1 MAVVSYANTYGVIVK
16 LKKDLDV
23 IQKVVDFV
31 VQIIFLGFYAY
42 SIYSNLNN
50 TLLLTIYIVLLSVSL
65 AYFIF
70 YIVTLNNK
78 SKIFKR
84 KIKYKVKKSVKYT
97 KLLTSAI
104 TLGLA
109 VYELVNYETSDF
121 TKILTIVSGISF
133 GVQILIEFAT
143 MFVNKYV
150 DLFTESIKMDYEE
163 SELIKNTVKTISKAK
178 DIKENPLGELLAAVD
193 IIPEKLSNKKNNTDV
208 DKVVDELTPEQRK
221 TREKIEKYKEPI
233 VEAIEQKKELDAQ
246 KKQEK
251 IEKEKKELK
260 NHLKSIFSKKK

>member
-1 MAVVSYANTYGVIVK
+1 MAVVSYANTYGVILK
-16 LKKDLDV
+16 LKKDLDI
-23 IQKVVDFV
+23 IQKVVDFI

-50 TLLLTIYIVLLSVSL
+50 TLLLTIYIILLSVSL
-65 AYFIF
+65 FYFIF

-78 SKIFKR
+78 SKIFKK
-84 KIKYKVKKSVKYT
+84 KIKYKVKKFVKYT

-109 VYELVNYETSDF
+109 VYELINYETSDF

-133 GVQILIEFAT
+133 GIQILIEFVT

-150 DLFTESIKMDYEE
+150 DLFTESIKMDYED
-163 SELIKNTVKTISKAK
+163 SDLIKNTVKTITKAK
-178 DIKENPLGELLAAVD
+178 DIKANPLGELLAAVD
-193 IIPEKLSNKKNNTDV
+193 ILPEKLSNKRNNDF
-208 DKVVDELTPEQRK
+208 KEEEIELTPEQIK

-233 VEAIEQKKELDAQ
+233 VESIEQKKEIETI
-246 KKQEK
+246 KRKEK

-260 NHLKSIFSKKK
+260 DHLKSIFSKKK

>member
-16 LKKDLDV
+16 LKKDLDI
-23 IQKVVDFV
+23 IQKVVDFI

-109 VYELVNYETSDF
+109 VYELANYETSDF

-133 GVQILIEFAT
+133 GIQILIEFAT
-143 MFVNKYV
+143 MFINKYI
-150 DLFTESIKMDYEE
+150 DLFTESVKMDYEE

-178 DIKENPLGELLAAVD
+178 DIKDNPLGELLAAVD
-193 IIPEKLSNKKNNTDV
+193 IIPEKLSNKRNNV
-208 DKVVDELTPEQRK
+208 EIEIEEKLTPEQIK

-233 VEAIEQKKELDAQ
+233 VEAIEQKKELEAQ
-246 KKQEK
+246 KRQEK